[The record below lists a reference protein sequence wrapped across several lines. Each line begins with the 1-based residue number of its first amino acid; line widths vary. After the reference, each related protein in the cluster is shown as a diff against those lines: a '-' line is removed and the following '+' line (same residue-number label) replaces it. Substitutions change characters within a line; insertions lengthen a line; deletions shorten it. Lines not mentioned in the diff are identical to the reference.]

1 MSNKSSSGDTS
12 ADPNKELPKVSPA
25 EYGTLDEN
33 TQPSKSSGNDK
44 SGNATSNKSGGAAP
58 VDPAPT
64 YVTSVLSAGHTKP
77 KGKNLTEGGFDDD
90 PKNNASFNSDIG
102 NEDDPGRVAE
112 LQFQKRQAATVGSGP
127 KQSSITGDGQYDIL
141 ETDQQL

>member
-1 MSNKSSSGDTS
+1 M
-12 ADPNKELPKVSPA
+12 
-25 EYGTLDEN
+25 
-33 TQPSKSSGNDK
+33 QPSELSGNDR
-44 SGNATSNKSGGAAP
+44 SVNSNSNKSGDGAS
-58 VDPAPT
+58 VDPAPS
-64 YVTSVLSAGHTKP
+64 YVTSVTSAGHTKP

-102 NEDDPGRVAE
+102 TEDDPGRAAE

-127 KQSSITGDGQYDIL
+127 KQSGITGDGQYDVL